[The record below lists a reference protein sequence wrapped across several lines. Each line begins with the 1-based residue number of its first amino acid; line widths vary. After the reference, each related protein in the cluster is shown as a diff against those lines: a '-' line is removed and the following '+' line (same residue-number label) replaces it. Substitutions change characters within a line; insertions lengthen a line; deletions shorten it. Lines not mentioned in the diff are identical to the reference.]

1 MSDDRLA
8 RIEGRLEEL
17 VVGQA
22 ELRTEVGGLRGDVAE
37 LKEDVGGLKVDVAEL
52 KEDVGELK
60 SDVRRLD
67 SRVDDVQRHMHVLH
81 EDVIDRIKGLAG

>member
-37 LKEDVGGLKVDVAEL
+37 LKEDVG
-52 KEDVGELK
+52 ELK

-67 SRVDDVQRHMHVLH
+67 SRVDDVQRHMRVLH